1 MNISAVNMN
10 SQAFGKTF
18 NKGDVATNE
27 FPTDV
32 APDVADNET
41 VYISLY
47 GGGDWAPYTA
57 GQFRAD
63 QAARKALEEKFAEE
77 EAAKQAQRE
86 ADAAK
91 FVDNRPDS
99 IKYWNY

>member
-27 FPTDV
+27 FPTAV
-32 APDVADNET
+32 APDVADSET
-41 VYISLY
+41 VYISVY

-63 QAARKALEEKFAEE
+63 QAARKAIEEMKAEAPKSQPAPQE
-77 EAAKQAQRE
+77 
-86 ADAAK
+86 DD
-91 FVDNRPDS
+91 VHDH
-99 IKYWNY
+99 IKYLRD